1 MVRSYEFIPVVIDV
15 KVLVS
20 SGGFIP
26 VIMVEEWEPDR
37 RPVFVIMYLL
47 HLLRIPHPHYP
58 QAGRQKKCRKD
69 GER

>member
-26 VIMVEEWEPDR
+26 VIMVEKWEPDR
-37 RPVFVIMYLL
+37 RPVFAIMYLL
-47 HLLRIPHPHYP
+47 
-58 QAGRQKKCRKD
+58 
-69 GER
+69 